1 MHYYYM
7 HYLVYLCSPKAF
19 HRALQSALLAAPTSC
34 QALEC
39 LDAHDRSTRSNKG
52 GPMPT
57 HSSSSRDRHS
67 STYDTHEGSSQ
78 KHIRVG
84 NINGT
89 LQGILRWFANV
100 LWTV

>member
-1 MHYYYM
+1 
-7 HYLVYLCSPKAF
+7 
-19 HRALQSALLAAPTSC
+19 
-34 QALEC
+34 
-39 LDAHDRSTRSNKG
+39 
-52 GPMPT
+52 MPT

-78 KHIRVG
+78 KRIRVG

-100 LWTV
+100 LWTVLLTTLNLQVFIQEQHQQDLQ